1 MARQPRFRHAQCSAV
16 LTAVLLMIAPGPG
29 YTDGLAPASDRFL
42 SDEIEM
48 LKEEESVSMESGDEQ
63 PISPL
68 SSEHRVMT
76 DEDIRESCATDLP
89 TLLLR
94 ILGLDVP
101 QGAEPD
107 INGRGRARVNS
118 HLIGNR
124 ILLVVDGRST
134 HIDTSDAPPW
144 DNILVT
150 LSDIKRIEVWNESAS
165 AIHGSNGYDAVIKIR
180 TKTQEK

>member
-1 MARQPRFRHAQCSAV
+1 MARQPRFRQARCSAV
-16 LTAVLLMIAPGPG
+16 LTAVLLTIAPGPG
-29 YTDGLAPASDRFL
+29 YTDGLVPSSDRFL

-48 LKEEESVSMESGDEQ
+48 LKEEESVSMESRDEQ
-63 PISPL
+63 PFSPL
-68 SSEHRVMT
+68 SSERRVMT
-76 DEDIRESCATDLP
+76 DEDIRGSCATDLP

-107 INGRGRARVNS
+107 INGRVRVDRQ
-118 HLIGNR
+118 LIGNR

-134 HIDTSDAPPW
+134 HIDTSHAPPW

-150 LSDIKRIEVWNESAS
+150 LSDIKRMEVWNESAS
-165 AIHGSNGYDAVIKIR
+165 TIHGSNGYDAAIKIR
-180 TKTQEK
+180 TKTPEK